1 MSFSTDLADLV
12 AAQLTRF
19 ASLNR
24 HQLSGHVENL
34 DFWLSQ
40 VANALTTIDEY
51 GIRFVRLE
59 AGQEQ
64 YVATHGTVEF
74 DPLFRDPYH
83 GPHEF
88 NPAPPRRVPDRAL
101 QKSRRGLI
109 DATTR
114 FLDRCR
120 RDGLIPESQWS
131 AAVCSLGLD
140 PANP

>member
-24 HQLSGHVENL
+24 HQLAGHVENL

-64 YVATHGTVEF
+64 YVATHGTTEF
-74 DPLFRDPYH
+74 TPRRGDLDQPWHQFK
-83 GPHEF
+83 
-88 NPAPPRRVPDRAL
+88 PAPPRRVPDRDL
-101 QKSRRGLI
+101 RKSRRGLI

-131 AAVCSLGLD
+131 AAVRSLGLD